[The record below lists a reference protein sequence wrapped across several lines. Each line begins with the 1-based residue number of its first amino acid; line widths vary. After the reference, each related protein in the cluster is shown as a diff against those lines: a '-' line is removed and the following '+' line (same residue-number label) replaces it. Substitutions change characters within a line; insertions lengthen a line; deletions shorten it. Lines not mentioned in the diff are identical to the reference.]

1 MSRYQITGYFWFNFE
16 GFCRKGMLFYQQIF
30 SVGKNEKVN
39 YHKREKTSR
48 TQDDEML
55 LGHHVYKPDL
65 THCEKSSLKPRLKIL
80 EEYHFF
86 HSAAMASSSCNL
98 TTSQTSIVTS

>member
-48 TQDDEML
+48 TQDD
-55 LGHHVYKPDL
+55 
-65 THCEKSSLKPRLKIL
+65 R
-80 EEYHFF
+80 F
-86 HSAAMASSSCNL
+86 
-98 TTSQTSIVTS
+98 